1 MCGGFSTLCGSKW
14 IGTQVVI
21 ADLPLGEQKFQY
33 PLRVEMDWNST
44 MGIWPRIRAS
54 VVSVP
59 SAGRNGLELVDN
71 QSMVTS
77 ITPCFSTLCGSK
89 WIGTPESASA
99 RPDTRVSVPSAGRNG
114 LEPRPSPQSRT
125 ARSGFS
131 TLCGSKWIGTTER
144 LADHRGNR
152 QVSVPSAG
160 RNGLEPQSTQRQI
173 IPLECFSTLC
183 GSKWIGTCR
192 RSDHLLPFQ
201 QVSVPSAGRNGLELN
216 RFATSLCNLSGFQYP
231 LRVEMDWNAAPN
243 SHRDSHFRSF
253 STLCGSKWIG
263 TSPDLSGPSASIVF
277 QYPLRVEMDWNN
289 KAARAER
296 GLP

>member
-183 GSKWIGTCR
+183 GSKWIGTKR
-192 RSDHLLPFQ
+192 DIYLWTLNLI
-201 QVSVPSAGRNGLELN
+201 VSVPSAGRNGLELAADLITFY
-216 RFATSLCNLSGFQYP
+216 RSSKFQYP
-231 LRVEMDWNAAPN
+231 LRVEMDWNSTVSPRPCAICQG
-243 SHRDSHFRSF
+243 F

-263 TSPDLSGPSASIVF
+263 TRPDLSGPSASIVF

>member
-183 GSKWIGTCR
+183 RSKWIGTKR
-192 RSDHLLPFQ
+192 DIYLWTLNLI
-201 QVSVPSAGRNGLELN
+201 VSVPSAGRNGLELAADLITFH
-216 RFATSLCNLSGFQYP
+216 RSSKFQYP
-231 LRVEMDWNAAPN
+231 LRVEMDWN
-243 SHRDSHFRSF
+243 
-253 STLCGSKWIG
+253 STV
-263 TSPDLSGPSASIVF
+263 SP
-277 QYPLRVEMDWNN
+277 
-289 KAARAER
+289 
-296 GLP
+296 